1 MNLQTMPT
9 KDGTAV
15 LPVYHD
21 GTEYRYLG
29 RVQTDTP
36 KLAVPP
42 FSQYLASINAPVL
55 DLSKLQPYDRYQSNV
70 PILDQDGLG
79 ACCGHSWT
87 TTVLKARDLAG
98 YTFQALSADS
108 LYAQI
113 NGGHDRGS
121 DPRDA
126 IQAIADNGIC
136 LLSEVPD
143 QWVLWGNIPAS
154 AKENAKRFRIVPTA
168 VYQCNNFAEV
178 VTADYLGFSV
188 NFTINVGPNFS
199 PNQDFVVGF
208 WPGFAN
214 HCVASSEKFRVLN
227 GEPQL
232 GMRNSWGLS
241 WGDKGCAWITS
252 RHLDA
257 QPGMEAFALMW
268 SLQDPQD
275 TTNPPTVLV

>member
-1 MNLQTMPT
+1 MSLQTMLT
-9 KDGTAV
+9 KDGLE

-21 GTEYRYLG
+21 GTEYRFLG
-29 RVQTDTP
+29 RIQTDTP
-36 KLAVPP
+36 KMAVPP

-55 DLSKLQPYDRYQSNV
+55 DLNKLQPYDRYQTNV

-87 TTVLKARDLAG
+87 TTLMKSRDLAG
-98 YTFQALSADS
+98 YTFEALSADS

-126 IQAIADNGIC
+126 IQAIAQNGIC
-136 LLSEVPD
+136 LLSDVPD
-143 QWVLWGNIPAS
+143 QWVLWQNIPAS
-154 AKENAKRFRIVPTA
+154 AKQNAQRFKIVPTA
-168 VYQCNNFAEV
+168 VYQCNNFAEI

-199 PNQDFVVGF
+199 PNQEGVVGF
-208 WPGFAN
+208 WPGTAN
-214 HCVASSEKFRVLN
+214 HCVSGGESFRNN
-227 GEPQL
+227 GEPQYRF
-232 GMRNSWGLS
+232 RNSWS
-241 WGDKGCAWITS
+241 STWGINGCAWITAKHID
-252 RHLDA
+252 R

-268 SLQDPQD
+268 ALQDPKD
-275 TTNPPTVLV
+275 TTNIPTTLS